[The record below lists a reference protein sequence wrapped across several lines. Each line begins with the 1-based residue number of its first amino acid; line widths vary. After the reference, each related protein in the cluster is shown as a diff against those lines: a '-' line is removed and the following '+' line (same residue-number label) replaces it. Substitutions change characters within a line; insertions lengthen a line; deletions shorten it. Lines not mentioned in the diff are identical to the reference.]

1 MNVMM
6 FFTPK
11 LSLKHAKKN
20 KTKEQHQHQNA
31 QTLCVLS
38 SPNVFSSL
46 SLSLSSSSSKRV
58 MMSQSFGAFFYAQKV
73 TSRKR
78 LRKTTNIQV
87 CYRGACIHIYI

>member
-58 MMSQSFGAFFYAQKV
+58 MMSQSFGDFLLTQKV
-73 TSRKR
+73 TKR
-78 LRKTTNIQV
+78 LIKTTKIQV
-87 CYRGACIHIYI
+87 CYRGVCIHIYI

>member
-46 SLSLSSSSSKRV
+46 SLSSSSSKRV
-58 MMSQSFGAFFYAQKV
+58 MMSQSFGDFLLTQKV
-73 TSRKR
+73 TKR
-78 LRKTTNIQV
+78 LIKTTKIQV
-87 CYRGACIHIYI
+87 CYRGVCIHIYI